1 MVAAAVAAVT
11 VAGRR
16 PAPSVAVFRSPLSSL
31 ATLLEMQKE
40 LEWQKWKRRQKSLE
54 CENL

>member
-1 MVAAAVAAVT
+1 MVAAAVAVT
-11 VAGRR
+11 VTGRR

-31 ATLLEMQKE
+31 ATLLEMHKE
-40 LEWQKWKRRQKSLE
+40 LEWQMWKSRQKSLE